1 MVWMKI
7 QTILLHWKIMKGKLF
22 IFVFLFSVLKVASQ
36 EQFHALEEHWEP
48 QWEKI
53 RVTSYNV
60 LSAFNKV
67 ERKDKLVNWLK
78 QQDPEVSAFQ
88 ELSMTQKQFADC
100 AKLWGHPYVIIL
112 KEKGLSV
119 GISSK
124 KPIEVISKNI
134 NFHHGFLHVKTY
146 GIDFIVTH
154 LHPGSWRK
162 RLEEANILV
171 DYINTNKLDSLF
183 LMGDMNAHSPMD
195 ADYLEN
201 NSVLLPL
208 MRGGINSENFPV
220 GNFDY
225 FAISKLLGTPLLDVI
240 QPFVSVEKRMSFPSH
255 LLMTTSKQDYR
266 LKKRK
271 ERIDFI
277 FASPKIAPFVV
288 DGYVFNGRETDY
300 ISDHYPVCVD
310 ILVDKRL
317 EK

>member
-1 MVWMKI
+1 MK
-7 QTILLHWKIMKGKLF
+7 KIYLF
-22 IFVFLFSVLKVASQ
+22 FLFFCFSMTEVFSQ
-36 EQFHALEEHWEP
+36 VQYHKNEQHWES

-53 RVTSYNV
+53 RVVSYNV
-60 LSAFNKV
+60 LSAPNDSL
-67 ERKDKLVNWLK
+67 RNDRLVNWLIE
-78 QQDPEVSAFQ
+78 QDAEVSAFQ
-88 ELSMTQKQFADC
+88 ELSMSQEEFSTKTQ
-100 AKLWGHPYVIIL
+100 LWGHPYAIIL
-112 KEKGLSV
+112 REKGLSV

-124 KPIEVISKNI
+124 KPIKVISKNI

-146 GIDFIVTH
+146 GMDFIVTH
-154 LHPGSWRK
+154 LHPGSWKK
-162 RLEEANILV
+162 RLKEANILV

-208 MRGGINSENFPV
+208 MRGGINSENFPA

>member
-1 MVWMKI
+1 MK
-7 QTILLHWKIMKGKLF
+7 K
-22 IFVFLFSVLKVASQ
+22 VFLLFLFFCFSMAEIFSQ
-36 EQFHALEEHWEP
+36 VQYHKYEQHWES

-53 RVTSYNV
+53 RVVSYNV
-60 LSAFNKV
+60 LSAPNDSL
-67 ERKDKLVNWLK
+67 RSDRLVNWLIE
-78 QQDPEVSAFQ
+78 QDAEVSAFQ
-88 ELSMTQKQFADC
+88 ELSMSQEEFSTKAQ
-100 AKLWGHPYVIIL
+100 LWGHPYAIIL

-146 GIDFIVTH
+146 GMDFIVTH
-154 LHPGSWRK
+154 LHPGSWKK
-162 RLEEANILV
+162 RLEEANIMV

-208 MRGGINSENFPV
+208 MRGGINSENFPA

-240 QPFVSVEKRMSFPSH
+240 QPFVPVEKRMSFPSH

-317 EK
+317 EQ